1 MSQALEKT
9 LQGQAQWNCGTLER
23 YPCDKSMSLGSKA
36 VVVTAVTPAP
46 PAFSVLLPMS
56 YFNNFQYLSAMP
68 QLLHVS
74 ANF

>member
-1 MSQALEKT
+1 MQQTSCNRDSMAAARQHALVAKQSRGGCT
-9 LQGQAQWNCGTLER
+9 
-23 YPCDKSMSLGSKA
+23 
-36 VVVTAVTPAP
+36 VVTAVTPAP